1 MHQNG
6 MGVIT
11 AILVA
16 GGILHEFIVPVWVIL
31 LSCAAIALGTFL
43 GGWLVVKTHSQHS
56 II

>member
-1 MHQNG
+1 

-16 GGILHEFIVPVWVIL
+16 GGILHEFIVPVRVIL
-31 LSCAAIALGTFL
+31 LSCAAIAPGSFL
-43 GGWLVVKTHSQHS
+43 GGWLVEKTRSQHG